1 MEGYHVPRARGFMQ
15 PIDVLRDDL
24 VDDAGRLELSNCE
37 MRVVRL
43 RSRKGRIPVWTS
55 TSELW
60 GLALMA
66 WSA

>member
-1 MEGYHVPRARGFMQ
+1 MKRYHVPRARGLMQ
-15 PIDVLRDDL
+15 PIDILGYHL
-24 VDDAGRLELSNCE
+24 VHDAGGLELSNCE
-37 MRVVRL
+37 MRIVGF
-43 RSRKGRIPVWTS
+43 RSCEGRIPVWTS

>member
-1 MEGYHVPRARGFMQ
+1 MEGYHVPRTRGFVKTV
-15 PIDVLRDDL
+15 DVLRDDL
-24 VDDAGRLELSNCE
+24 VDNASLLELSNCE

-43 RSRKGRIPVWTS
+43 RRRKGRIPVWTS

>member
-1 MEGYHVPRARGFMQ
+1 MERYHLPRARGLVKTV
-15 PIDVLRDDL
+15 DVLRDDL
-24 VDDAGRLELSNCE
+24 VDDARGLELSNCE
-37 MRVVRL
+37 MRGIGL
-43 RSRKGRIPVWTS
+43 RSRKGGIAVWTS